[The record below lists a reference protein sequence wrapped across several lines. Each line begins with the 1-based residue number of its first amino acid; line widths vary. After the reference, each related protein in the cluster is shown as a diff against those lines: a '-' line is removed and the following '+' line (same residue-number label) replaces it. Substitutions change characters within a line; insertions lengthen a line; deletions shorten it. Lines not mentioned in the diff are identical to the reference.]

1 MFEEKRG
8 VEESAIGV
16 KMNCLGKRERTPTC
30 YIPTLSFLHHC
41 QVGKRHVQSCSLHQS
56 SHCTKPRKPSRDSCE
71 PGEDLAKASRTHFSV
86 SDIVVIGCRHVEL
99 RLSGS
104 ILLGQSGFGRRNYR
118 CGFACSG
125 SVRMRV
131 WLFAGADEFLIGC
144 CRLFDGEQGRC
155 LPVDEPIIEVD
166 SAIYMHKSVHDTSN
180 SNSFSFVTI
189 PIY

>member
-1 MFEEKRG
+1 MKIDCSENSKE
-8 VEESAIGV
+8 I
-16 KMNCLGKRERTPTC
+16 PTC

-86 SDIVVIGCRHVEL
+86 SDLFVIGCRHGKEW
-99 RLSGS
+99 LSGS
-104 ILLGQSGFGRRNYR
+104 SLLGQSRFGRRNYR

-144 CRLFDGEQGRC
+144 CRLFDR
-155 LPVDEPIIEVD
+155 L
-166 SAIYMHKSVHDTSN
+166 
-180 SNSFSFVTI
+180 
-189 PIY
+189 

>member
-1 MFEEKRG
+1 MVQGRRG
-8 VEESAIGV
+8 VEKRDGCEEELLRKQQESTY
-16 KMNCLGKRERTPTC
+16 MLYTYPL
-30 YIPTLSFLHHC
+30 LSTSLP
-41 QVGKRHVQSCSLHQS
+41 GRKRHVQSCSLHQS

-166 SAIYMHKSVHDTSN
+166 SAMYMHKSVHDTSN